1 MPPAKALAAGRRN
14 KIMST
19 KASRSIETVAAQV
32 AAVAKVDETAVRE
45 AIFNAIR
52 LGSLKQSEFGF
63 LTFNGVLPLQL
74 PDGLRLAIL
83 PDIHAPAHHEQIMWA
98 VKEFLADY
106 NPHILVLIGDVG
118 DVFGL
123 SAWPKNPRIP
133 DNLAWEIGETR
144 ELIDELIEC
153 SGAMHTFITMGN
165 HEDRN
170 RRWLMNVG
178 SKLAGIVG
186 MGSREP
192 IVSFHEMLGYKPSDP
207 VTFIYDEQNAGGFGG
222 GLKLNGD
229 LKLIHGY
236 IVRPR
241 PGASP
246 RAVSDKDLQSVVHG
260 HTHRLGSNMREITKG
275 VVRSYE
281 IGMLVNPSHSM
292 MGYANLLNN
301 WHPGL
306 AVATVVN
313 GKVHMNMI
321 PIIQVEIDGRP
332 RYAFQFNGKLYTSTD
347 R

>member
-1 MPPAKALAAGRRN
+1 MDKSSAKAAKHNPLSLPSTLGSPLDERAA
-14 KIMST
+14 IS
-19 KASRSIETVAAQV
+19 
-32 AAVAKVDETAVRE
+32 
-45 AIFNAIR
+45 NAIR
-52 LGSLKQSEFGF
+52 IGNLRLSDFGF
-63 LTFNGVLPLQL
+63 MVYNGVLPLQL
-74 PDGLRLAIL
+74 PDGVRMAIL

-106 NPHILVLIGDVG
+106 QPHLLMLIGDVG

-123 SAWPKNPRIP
+123 SAWPKNPRTP
-133 DNLAWEIGETR
+133 DNLAWEVGEIR
-144 ELIDELIEC
+144 ELIDELREV
-153 SGAMHTFITMGN
+153 SGALHTFITMGN

-178 SKLAGIVG
+178 SKISGLVG
-186 MGSREP
+186 LGSREP
-192 IVSFHEMLGYKPSDP
+192 IMSFHELLGYTPRDP
-207 VTFIYDEQNAGGFGG
+207 VTFIYDQQNAGGFGG

-260 HTHRLGSNMREITKG
+260 HTHRLGANMREITRG
-275 VVRSYE
+275 IVRSYE

-301 WHPGL
+301 WHPGF
-306 AVATVVN
+306 AVGTVVN
-313 GKVHMNMI
+313 GNVHVNMV
-321 PIIQVEIDGRP
+321 PIIQVDINGRP
-332 RYAFQFNGKLYTSTD
+332 RHMFQWNGKFYKSAD